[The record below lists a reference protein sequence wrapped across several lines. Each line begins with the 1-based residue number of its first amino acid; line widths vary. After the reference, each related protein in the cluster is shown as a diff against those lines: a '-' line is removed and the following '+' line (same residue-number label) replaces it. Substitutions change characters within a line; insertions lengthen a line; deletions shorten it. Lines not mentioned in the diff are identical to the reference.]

1 MITHKKLGG
10 VYKDIECPLI
20 LVLAK
25 MERRGIF
32 VDSAELA
39 TISEKLG
46 ASASTLASEIYEIA
60 GEEFNVNSTQQL
72 RKLSS
77 KNLKYTKNLA

>member
-1 MITHKKLGG
+1 M
-10 VYKDIECPLI
+10 
-20 LVLAK
+20 
-25 MERRGIF
+25 
-32 VDSAELA
+32 DSAELA

-72 RKLSS
+72 RKIIFE
-77 KNLKYTKNLA
+77 KLKIHEELGVTKIKDQIRLLHRSICPRKTI